1 MGFLFVM
8 WWGFCVLALGIPG
21 GAVAVLHGARAGRRV
36 AFWASAAVVAG
47 AALAFRLYLVFRPAL
62 AEGGASVWP
71 TQYALVFSVP
81 LLVTLAI
88 AGASC
93 VALRAGPSRA
103 RDLVA
108 GAGAG
113 LGASIPLQ
121 LVTPAFLSALLR
133 LLDLRP
139 IY

>member
-8 WWGFCVLALGIPG
+8 WWGLCVLALGIPG
-21 GAVAVLHGARAGRRV
+21 GAVAVLHGVRAGRRA
-36 AFWASAAVVAG
+36 AFWVSATIVAA

-62 AEGGASVWP
+62 AEGGAAVWP

-81 LLVTLAI
+81 LLVTLAA

-93 VALRAGPSRA
+93 VALRGAPSLP
-103 RDLVA
+103 RDLA
-108 GAGAG
+108 SGAGAG

-121 LVTPAFLSALLR
+121 LVAPAFLGAILR
-133 LLDLRP
+133 LLDLRAV
-139 IY
+139 Y